1 MFGRIFGEA
10 WISITSYKL
19 RTFLTTLGIMIGVA
33 AVVLMVAV
41 GQAVQKIIDDSFAS
55 MGGNLLIV
63 LPGYSSSGGVR
74 TAMGRPTVTRD
85 DMDAIKSLKDVM
97 TTSYAT
103 QGSVQ
108 AVYGKN
114 NWSVSATGTT
124 PDYLTVGN
132 WEIDKGVAFSVRD
145 LKSAA
150 SYVILGQTVVDELF
164 GFENPIGKSIRLN
177 NRPFLVI
184 GTLKEKGAG
193 LGGDDQ
199 DNVILMPFTT
209 LRQKIRGAR
218 QPQKVNVG
226 FVKVD
231 SEDKLETVM
240 QRVNYLLRARH
251 HLKEGADDD
260 FTVRNMAELVVQVKK
275 VGFYLSLLL
284 GAIASIS
291 LIVGSIGIM
300 NMMLVSV
307 TERTREIGTRKA
319 LGAPNK
325 WVMMQFLI
333 ESILIS
339 FMGSFMGLVLGVGL
353 SQLGGFLFDKEVPIS
368 IWTVIVSVSVAVVV
382 GVLSGLFPALKAMK
396 LDPIDALRYQ

>member
-1 MFGRIFGEA
+1 MFRRVFGEA

-41 GQAVQKIIDDSFAS
+41 GQTVQNMIDESFSS
-55 MGGNLLIV
+55 MGGNMLIV
-63 LPGYSSSGGVR
+63 LPGASTSGGVR
-74 TAMGRPTVTRD
+74 TAMGRPTVSRD
-85 DMDAIKSLKDVM
+85 DMDAIKDIKDVL

-103 QGSVQ
+103 QAGVQ
-108 AVYGKN
+108 VVYGKN
-114 NWSVSATGTT
+114 NWSVNAIGTT

-132 WEIDKGVAFSVRD
+132 WEIDRGIAFTAKD
-145 LKSAA
+145 LKAA
-150 SYVILGQTVVDELF
+150 TSYVILGQTVVDELF
-164 GFENPIGKSIRLN
+164 GFENPVGKTIRIN

-193 LGGDDQ
+193 LTGDDQ
-199 DNVILMPFTT
+199 DNLILMPFTT
-209 LRQKIRGAR
+209 MRQKIRGAR
-218 QPQKVNVG
+218 QPQMVNVG
-226 FVKVD
+226 FIKVVT
-231 SEDKLETVM
+231 EDKLEPVM

-251 HLKEGADDD
+251 RLKEGSDDD
-260 FTVRNMAELVVQVKK
+260 FDIRNLAELVATVKK
-275 VGFYLSLLL
+275 VGLYLSLLL

-291 LIVGSIGIM
+291 LLVGSIGIM

-319 LGAPNK
+319 LGAPNR
-325 WVMMQFLI
+325 WIMLQFLI

-339 FMGSFMGLVLGVGL
+339 FMGSLMGLILGVGL
-353 SQLGGFLFDKEVPIS
+353 SQVGGVIFDKNVPIS
-368 IWTVIVSVSVAVVV
+368 FWTVVVSVSVAIIV
-382 GVLSGLFPALKAMK
+382 GVSSGLFPAIKAMK

>member
-396 LDPIDALRYQ
+396 LDPIEALRYQ

>member
-260 FTVRNMAELVVQVKK
+260 FTVRNMAELVAQVKK

>member
-63 LPGYSSSGGVR
+63 LPGSSSSGGVR

-260 FTVRNMAELVVQVKK
+260 FTVRNMAELVAQVKK

-300 NMMLVSV
+300 NTMLVSV

-396 LDPIDALRYQ
+396 LDPIEALRYQ

>member
-63 LPGYSSSGGVR
+63 LPGSSSSGGVR

-132 WEIDKGVAFSVRD
+132 WEIDKGVAFSARD

-260 FTVRNMAELVVQVKK
+260 FTVRNMAELVAQVKK

>member
-63 LPGYSSSGGVR
+63 LPGSSSSGGVR

-132 WEIDKGVAFSVRD
+132 WEIDKGVAFSARD

-218 QPQKVNVG
+218 QPQMVNVG

-240 QRVNYLLRARH
+240 QHVNYLLRARH
-251 HLKEGADDD
+251 HLKEGVDDD
-260 FTVRNMAELVVQVKK
+260 FTVRNMAELVAQVKK

>member
-1 MFGRIFGEA
+1 
-10 WISITSYKL
+10 
-19 RTFLTTLGIMIGVA
+19 
-33 AVVLMVAV
+33 
-41 GQAVQKIIDDSFAS
+41 
-55 MGGNLLIV
+55 
-63 LPGYSSSGGVR
+63 
-74 TAMGRPTVTRD
+74 MGRPTVTRD

-260 FTVRNMAELVVQVKK
+260 FTVRNMAELVAQVKK

-396 LDPIDALRYQ
+396 LDPIEALRYQ

>member
-260 FTVRNMAELVVQVKK
+260 FTVRNMAELVAQVKK

-396 LDPIDALRYQ
+396 LDPIEALRYQ

>member
-63 LPGYSSSGGVR
+63 LPGSSSSGGVR

-132 WEIDKGVAFSVRD
+132 WEIDKGVAFSARD

-199 DNVILMPFTT
+199 DNIILMPFTT

-218 QPQKVNVG
+218 QPQMVNVG

-260 FTVRNMAELVVQVKK
+260 FTVRNMAELVAQVKK

>member
-1 MFGRIFGEA
+1 MFNLIFSEA
-10 WISITSYKL
+10 WISITAYKM

-41 GQAVQKIIDDSFAS
+41 GQTVQNVIDESFES

-63 LPGYSSSGGVR
+63 LPGASTSGGVR
-74 TAMGRPTVTRD
+74 TAMGRPTVSRQ
-85 DMDAIKSLKDVM
+85 DMDSIKELKDVL

-103 QGSVQ
+103 QSGVQ

-114 NWSVSATGTT
+114 NWSVNAMGTT
-124 PDYLTVGN
+124 PDYLDVGN
-132 WEIDKGVAFSVRD
+132 WEIDRGIMFTERD

-150 SYVILGQTVVDELF
+150 SYVVLGQTVVDELF
-164 GFENPIGKSIRLN
+164 GFEDPIGKSVRLQN
-177 NRPFLVI
+177 IPFLVI
-184 GTLKEKGAG
+184 GTLKSKGPG
-193 LGGDDQ
+193 LTGDDQ
-199 DNVILMPFTT
+199 DNLIMMPFST

-218 QPQKVNVG
+218 QPQMVSIG
-226 FVKVD
+226 FVKVN
-231 SEDKLETVM
+231 SENKLDTVL
-240 QRVNYLLRARH
+240 QRVTYLLRARH
-251 HLKEGADDD
+251 HLKDTEDDD
-260 FTVRNMAELVVQVKK
+260 FTIRNMAELVEQVKK

-284 GAIASIS
+284 AAIASIS

-319 LGAPNK
+319 LGAPNR
-325 WVMMQFLI
+325 WIMIQFLV

-339 FMGSFMGLVLGVGL
+339 FMGSLMGLVIGITT
-353 SQLGGFLFDKEVPIS
+353 SQIGGYIFEKEVPIS
-368 IWTVIVSVSVAVVV
+368 IWTVILSFSVAVIV
-382 GVLSGLFPALKAMK
+382 GVVSGLFPAIKAMK

>member
-63 LPGYSSSGGVR
+63 LPGSSSSGGVR
-74 TAMGRPTVTRD
+74 TAMGLPSVTRD

-132 WEIDKGVAFSVRD
+132 WEIDKGVAFSARD

-218 QPQKVNVG
+218 QPQKIGVG

-231 SEDKLETVM
+231 SEDKLDAVM

-251 HLKEGADDD
+251 HLKEGTDDD
-260 FTVRNMAELVVQVKK
+260 FTIRNMAELVAQVKK

-353 SQLGGFLFDKEVPIS
+353 SQLGGFLFDKEVPVS

>member
-63 LPGYSSSGGVR
+63 LPGSSSSGGVR

-132 WEIDKGVAFSVRD
+132 WEIDKGVAFSARD

-184 GTLKEKGAG
+184 GKLKEKGAG

-260 FTVRNMAELVVQVKK
+260 FTVRNMAELVAQVKK

>member
-41 GQAVQKIIDDSFAS
+41 GQTVQNMIDDSFSS
-55 MGGNLLIV
+55 MGGNMLII
-63 LPGYSSSGGVR
+63 LPGASTSGGVR

-85 DMDAIKSLKDVM
+85 DMDAMKEVKDVM

-103 QGSVQ
+103 QGTVQ

-114 NWSVSATGTT
+114 NWSVTATGVT
-124 PDYLTVGN
+124 PDYLVIGN
-132 WEIDKGVAFSVRD
+132 WEIDKGAAFTLKD
-145 LKSAA
+145 LKAA
-150 SYVILGQTVVDELF
+150 SSYVILGQTVVDELF
-164 GFENPIGKSIRLN
+164 GAENPIGKSIRLN

-193 LGGDDQ
+193 LTGDDQ
-199 DNVILMPFTT
+199 DNVIFMPFTT

-218 QPQKVNVG
+218 QPQMINVG
-226 FVKVD
+226 FVKVAT
-231 SEDKLETVM
+231 EDKLEAVM
-240 QRVNYLLRARH
+240 QRITYLLRARH
-251 HLKEGADDD
+251 HLKENTEDD
-260 FTVRNMAELVVQVKK
+260 FTVRNMAELVATVKK
-275 VGFYLSLLL
+275 VGLYLSLLL

-291 LIVGSIGIM
+291 LLVGSIGIM

-325 WVMMQFLI
+325 WIMFQFLI

-353 SQLGGFLFDKEVPIS
+353 SQIGGVIFEKNVPIS
-368 IWTVIVSVSVAVVV
+368 MWTVIVSVSVAVVV
-382 GVLSGLFPALKAMK
+382 GIASGLFPAIKAMK

>member
-1 MFGRIFGEA
+1 MFKLIFAEA

-41 GQAVQKIIDDSFAS
+41 GQTVQNVIDESFES

-63 LPGYSSSGGVR
+63 LPGASISGGVR
-74 TAMGRPTVTRD
+74 TAMGRPTVTRQ
-85 DMDAIKSLKDVM
+85 DMDAIKEIKDVV

-103 QGSVQ
+103 QAGVQ

-114 NWSVSATGTT
+114 NWNVAAMGTT
-124 PDYLTVGN
+124 PDYMTVGN
-132 WEIDKGVAFSVRD
+132 WEVERGVNLTDRD

-150 SYVILGQTVVDELF
+150 SYVLLGQTVVDELF
-164 GFENPIGKSIRLN
+164 GFEDPVGKTIRLQN
-177 NRPFLVI
+177 IPFTVV
-184 GTLKEKGAG
+184 GTLKAKGPG
-193 LGGDDQ
+193 LTGDDQ
-199 DNVILMPFTT
+199 DNLIMMPFTT
-209 LRQKIRGAR
+209 LRQKIRGSR
-218 QPQKVNVG
+218 LPQMVNIG
-226 FVKVD
+226 FVKVND
-231 SEDKLETVM
+231 ENKMEAVQ
-240 QRVNYLLRARH
+240 QRVTYLLRARH
-251 HLKEGADDD
+251 RLKDGQDDD
-260 FTVRNMAELVVQVKK
+260 FTIRNMAELVEQVKK

-284 GAIASIS
+284 ASIASIS

-319 LGAPNK
+319 LGAPNR
-325 WVMMQFLI
+325 WIMLQFLL

-339 FMGSFMGLVLGVGL
+339 FMGSLVGLGIGIGL
-353 SQLGGFLFDKEVPIS
+353 SQIGGIVFDKNVPIS
-368 IWTVIVSVSVAVVV
+368 IWTVVISFSVAVIV
-382 GVLSGLFPALKAMK
+382 GVLSGLFPAVKAMK

>member
-1 MFGRIFGEA
+1 M
-10 WISITSYKL
+10 
-19 RTFLTTLGIMIGVA
+19 
-33 AVVLMVAV
+33 
-41 GQAVQKIIDDSFAS
+41 
-55 MGGNLLIV
+55 
-63 LPGYSSSGGVR
+63 
-74 TAMGRPTVTRD
+74 
-85 DMDAIKSLKDVM
+85 
-97 TTSYAT
+97 
-103 QGSVQ
+103 
-108 AVYGKN
+108 
-114 NWSVSATGTT
+114 
-124 PDYLTVGN
+124 
-132 WEIDKGVAFSVRD
+132 
-145 LKSAA
+145 
-150 SYVILGQTVVDELF
+150 
-164 GFENPIGKSIRLN
+164 
-177 NRPFLVI
+177 I

-193 LGGDDQ
+193 FGGDDQ

-218 QPQKVNVG
+218 QPQKIGVG

-260 FTVRNMAELVVQVKK
+260 FTVRNMAELVAQVKK

>member
-1 MFGRIFGEA
+1 MLGRVFGEA

-41 GQAVQKIIDDSFAS
+41 GQTVQNVIDESFAS

-63 LPGYSSSGGVR
+63 LPGASSSGGVR
-74 TAMGRPTVTRD
+74 TAMGRPTVSRA
-85 DMDAIKSLKDVM
+85 DMDAIKEIKDVL

-114 NWSVSATGTT
+114 NWSVGAIGTT

-132 WEIDKGVAFSVRD
+132 WEIDKGIAFSQKD
-145 LKSAA
+145 LKSAR
-150 SYVILGQTVVDELF
+150 SYVLLGQTVVDELF
-164 GFENPIGKSIRLN
+164 GAENPIGKSIRLN
-177 NRPFLVI
+177 NRPFMVI

-199 DNVILMPFTT
+199 DNLILMPFTT

-218 QPQKVNVG
+218 QPQMVNVG
-226 FVKVD
+226 FVKVV
-231 SEDKLETVM
+231 SEDKLEAVM

-251 HLKEGADDD
+251 HLKENAEDD
-260 FTVRNMAELVVQVKK
+260 FTIRNMAELVAQVKK

-319 LGAPNK
+319 LGASNK
-325 WVMMQFLI
+325 WVMTQFLI

-353 SQLGGFLFDKEVPIS
+353 SQIGGVIFDKNVPIS
-368 IWTVIVSVSVAVVV
+368 VWTVVVSVTVAVVV
-382 GVLSGLFPALKAMK
+382 GVLSGLFPAIKAMK

>member
-63 LPGYSSSGGVR
+63 LPGSSSSGGVR

-132 WEIDKGVAFSVRD
+132 WEIDKGVAFSARD

-218 QPQKVNVG
+218 QPQKIGVG

-260 FTVRNMAELVVQVKK
+260 FTVRNMAELVAQVKK

>member
-1 MFGRIFGEA
+1 MFKRIFGEA

-41 GQAVQKIIDDSFAS
+41 GQTVQNVIDESFAS
-55 MGGNLLIV
+55 MGGNLLII
-63 LPGYSSSGGVR
+63 LPGASSSGGIR
-74 TAMGRPTVTRD
+74 TAMGRPTVSRQ
-85 DMDAIKSLKDVM
+85 DMDAMKELKDVV
-97 TTSYAT
+97 TTSYASMA
-103 QGSVQ
+103 GVQ

-114 NWSVSATGTT
+114 NWSVNVTGTT
-124 PDYLTVGN
+124 PDYLAVGN
-132 WEIDKGVAFSVRD
+132 WEINRGIAFTEKD
-145 LKSAA
+145 LKAAA
-150 SYVILGQTVVDELF
+150 SYVVLGQTVVDELF
-164 GFENPIGKSIRLN
+164 GFENPIGKTIRLQN
-177 NRPFLVI
+177 IPFMVV
-184 GTLKEKGAG
+184 GTLKSKGPG
-193 LGGDDQ
+193 LTGDDQ
-199 DNVILMPFTT
+199 DNLILMPFTT

-218 QPQKVNVG
+218 QPQMVNIG
-226 FVKVD
+226 FVKVET
-231 SEDKLETVM
+231 EDKLETVM

-251 HLKEGADDD
+251 NLKENDDDD
-260 FTVRNMAELVVQVKK
+260 FTIRNMAELVAQVKK

-291 LIVGSIGIM
+291 LVVGSIGIM

-325 WVMMQFLI
+325 WIMMQFLV

-353 SQLGGFLFDKEVPIS
+353 SQIGGVIFEQNVPIS
-368 IWTVIVSVSVAVVV
+368 IWTVVVSVSVAIVV
-382 GVLSGLFPALKAMK
+382 GILSGLFPAIKAMK

>member
-63 LPGYSSSGGVR
+63 LPGSSSSGGVR

-85 DMDAIKSLKDVM
+85 DMDAMKSLKDVM

-132 WEIDKGVAFSVRD
+132 WEIDKGVAFSARD

-260 FTVRNMAELVVQVKK
+260 FTVRNMAELVAQVKK

>member
-63 LPGYSSSGGVR
+63 LPGSASSGGVR

-114 NWSVSATGTT
+114 NWYVSATGTT

-132 WEIDKGVAFSVRD
+132 WEIDKGVAFSARD

-251 HLKEGADDD
+251 HLKKGADDD
-260 FTVRNMAELVVQVKK
+260 FTVRNMAELVAQVKK

>member
-63 LPGYSSSGGVR
+63 LPGSSSSGGVR

-132 WEIDKGVAFSVRD
+132 WEIDKGVAFSARD

-260 FTVRNMAELVVQVKK
+260 FTVRNMAELVAQVKK

-396 LDPIDALRYQ
+396 LDPIEALRYQ